1 MIQRV
6 VNPWKLMDVV
16 LSDLE
21 RTAAPR
27 SAFNSDLDVL
37 ETSDSVMVK
46 FNLPGVKPEEVN
58 LNLERNILSLE
69 AKVENTL
76 PEGVK
81 VLHRERSAGQIKRS
95 IRIPVRLSGDDVQA
109 NLENGV
115 LTVTLKKAPE
125 STAKRIEI
133 SATKPLES

>member
-1 MIQRV
+1 
-6 VNPWKLMDVV
+6 MDAV

-21 RTAAPR
+21 RSNTAR
-27 SAFNSDLDVL
+27 SAFNSDVDVL
-37 ETSDSVMVK
+37 ETGNSVLVK

-58 LNLERNILSLE
+58 LNLERNVLSLD
-69 AKVENTL
+69 AKVENIL

-81 VLHRERSAGQIKRS
+81 VLHRERSTGQIKRS
-95 IRIPVRLSGDDVQA
+95 IRIPVRLSGDDVEA